1 MAEPNGENRV
11 KIRPMETDIKWLT
24 EIVKK
29 ERNSKIAVRDWQFYC
44 NRPWICKNYV
54 ACTAAAAAA
63 AASAAPGWALTLVL
77 TLTLTRP

>member
-29 ERNSKIAVRDWQFYC
+29 ERNSKIAVRD
-44 NRPWICKNYV
+44 
-54 ACTAAAAAA
+54 
-63 AASAAPGWALTLVL
+63 
-77 TLTLTRP
+77 